1 MIHLICPLFR
11 GKGPL
16 LGRKGQHRAQML
28 AESWLSLLFGKNHPK
43 KNCEFHVHLDFR
55 SWITPPDI
63 LNQAT
68 GQDSWQMVL
77 RWAENMK
84 NGGNEIRIR
93 IFGGNMKNGW
103 NEIQIRI
110 FPTSM
115 IAVGAPCCQMI
126 VSVLNCN
133 QLHHTS
139 PYSLPSTLF
148 FLTSINYT
156 TYISLYRNQLNHT
169 SFFILFSLHSH
180 QLHYTYM

>member
-1 MIHLICPLFR
+1 MSDDH
-11 GKGPL
+11 
-16 LGRKGQHRAQML
+16 
-28 AESWLSLLFGKNHPK
+28 WLSLFGKKHPR
-43 KNCEFHVHLDFR
+43 KNQEFHVHLDFR
-55 SWITPPDI
+55 RWIAPPDI

-68 GQDSWQMVL
+68 GRDSWQMVL

-110 FPTSM
+110 FPPTI
-115 IAVGAPCCQMI
+115 IAVVVVAARCQMI

-139 PYSLPSTLF
+139 QSLPSTLF
-148 FLTSINYT
+148 STTSYIELFFFFNYQ
-156 TYISLYRNQLNHT
+156 LY
-169 SFFILFSLHSH
+169 FFVL
-180 QLHYTYM
+180 